1 MAVPM
6 ANDPPFATL
15 NHFAA
20 DLGIPSES
28 DLLRIGIISFQMLS
42 WLPTLEEGL
51 RAMAAFRPKWIA
63 GTSLFFEGNVSAT
76 IELKDYT
83 IPVAGSDH
91 STSYCNVYALKQT
104 EECFARL
111 GFPDFRFKRFDID
124 LPKGSHGGFETY
136 TELLADGRRLQIS
149 GPIMLSWYFILAIAA

>member
-1 MAVPM
+1 M
-6 ANDPPFATL
+6 NCR
-15 NHFAA
+15 HFA
-20 DLGIPSES
+20 
-28 DLLRIGIISFQMLS
+28 
-42 WLPTLEEGL
+42 
-51 RAMAAFRPKWIA
+51 
-63 GTSLFFEGNVSAT
+63 FFGGNVSAT

-83 IPVAGSDH
+83 IPVAGSKH